1 MPRLRVALLALAIT
15 LVAVWLG
22 AATLGR
28 RAEVAPAAG
37 GLRPQ
42 PPPAVQEEPAWSA
55 RDLGED
61 VVRLRERLDQAP
73 VPVPIGRNPFSL
85 AVAAPEAEP
94 LAGSGT
100 PSPPPPAVP
109 FEFEPVPEAHVS
121 LTARLLGI
129 AVDETADGPEIT
141 AMLTMAD
148 ESLRFVRVGDR
159 LPGGY
164 RVEEVTPS
172 SVTFADESGRSW
184 RLDLP

>member
-1 MPRLRVALLALAIT
+1 MPRLRVGLIAIAMT

-22 AATLGR
+22 AATVGR
-28 RAEVAPAAG
+28 RTEIPSAAG
-37 GLRPQ
+37 GLQ
-42 PPPAVQEEPAWSA
+42 PASPPAVQEEPAWSA
-55 RDLGED
+55 RELGED
-61 VVRLRERLDQAP
+61 VARLHERLDQAP

-85 AVAAPEAEP
+85 VLDIPEAEP
-94 LAGSGT
+94 PPVAGT
-100 PSPPPPAVP
+100 PSPTPSAFPP
-109 FEFEPVPEAHVS
+109 EPVAAARAS

-148 ESLRFVRVGDR
+148 ESLRFVQVGDR

-164 RVEEVTPS
+164 LVEEVTPS

>member
-1 MPRLRVALLALAIT
+1 MPRLRVALIAIAIT

-22 AATLGR
+22 AASLGR
-28 RAEVAPAAG
+28 RTEVPPAAG
-37 GLRPQ
+37 GVRP
-42 PPPAVQEEPAWSA
+42 PSPPAVQEEPTWSA

-61 VVRLRERLDQAP
+61 VARLRERLGQAP
-73 VPVPIGRNPFSL
+73 APVPIGRNPFSL
-85 AVAAPEAEP
+85 AVAAPEAGP
-94 LAGSGT
+94 LPGSGT
-100 PSPPPPAVP
+100 PSPPPSALP
-109 FEFEPVPEAHVS
+109 FAFEAVPEARAS